1 MNSTNPINDK
11 KTRAKQPRTFI
22 QVIEIWTPTAD
33 RKKLTLVDGLFNG
46 NETFQRQ
53 SQKRYFSYN
62 EGLPG
67 KAWSSARPQIIRNI
81 AFSFFRRKEEAIK
94 AGLNSAIA
102 IPIFAGEFL
111 QAVVVFLFG
120 EDEFHSGAIELWGT
134 NTENNSK
141 LSLLDGYYGDL
152 KTFEWISKQLAF
164 SKGSGLPGNVW
175 KSLTPE
181 IISDFGNSTSF
192 ERAINTKEENIT
204 TGVGIPFRNYLGEE
218 FVLTFL
224 STMGTPIARH
234 FEIWIPDRN
243 NENLILLSSH
253 SEGDNKNKLYNATTV
268 IKRGQ
273 GLLGMVWIT
282 GCPAIS
288 HNLIEDGMPISE
300 GSSTAFNSAFVMPIN
315 NEGKLRAIVN
325 FIF

>member
-1 MNSTNPINDK
+1 MNSTNAINAE
-11 KTRAKQPRTFI
+11 KTRTKQSRTFI
-22 QVIEIWTPTAD
+22 QVVEIWTPTAD
-33 RKKLTLVDGLFNG
+33 RKKLTLVDGLFND
-46 NETFQRQ
+46 NENFKRQ

-120 EDEFHSGAIELWGT
+120 EDEHHSGAIELWGT
-134 NTENNSK
+134 SAECNTK
-141 LSLLDGYYGDL
+141 LSLLDGYYGNL
-152 KTFEWISKQLAF
+152 KTFEWVSKQLAF

-175 KSLTPE
+175 NSLMPE
-181 IISDFGNSTSF
+181 IIADLGNSTSF
-192 ERAINTKEENIT
+192 ERAKNAKEANIT
-204 TGVGIPFRNYLGEE
+204 TGVGIPFRNYHGEE
-218 FVLTFL
+218 YVLTFL
-224 STMGTPIARH
+224 SAMGTPIARQ
-234 FEIWIPDRN
+234 FEIWIPDQSN
-243 NENLILLSSH
+243 QNLILLSSH
-253 SEGDNKNKLYNATTV
+253 SGDDKKDKSYSATK

-273 GLLGMVWIT
+273 GLLGMVWMT

-288 HNLIEDGMPISE
+288 HNLVEDGMPISE
-300 GSSTAFNSAFVMPIN
+300 GSSTVYNSAFVLPIN
-315 NEGKLRAIVN
+315 DEGKLRAIVN

>member
-1 MNSTNPINDK
+1 MNNSNALNAR
-11 KTRAKQPRTFI
+11 KTRPKESKTFI
-22 QVIEIWTPTAD
+22 QVVEIWTPTAD

-46 NETFQRQ
+46 NENFQRQ

-111 QAVVVFLFG
+111 QAVVVFLCG
-120 EDEFHSGAIELWGT
+120 EDEHHSGAIELWGT
-134 NTENNSK
+134 STANNTK
-141 LSLLDGYYGDL
+141 LSLLDGYYGNL
-152 KTFEWISKQLAF
+152 NTFEWISKQLAF

-175 KSLTPE
+175 SSLMPE
-181 IISDFGNSTSF
+181 IISDLGNSTSF
-192 ERAINTKEENIT
+192 ERAKNAKEANIT
-204 TGVGIPFRNYLGEE
+204 TGEE
-218 FVLTFL
+218 YVLTFL
-224 STMGTPIARH
+224 SAMGTPIARH
-234 FEIWIPDRN
+234 FEIWIPDESN
-243 NENLILLSSH
+243 QHLILLSSH
-253 SEGDNKNKLYNATTV
+253 SADEKTNSTNNSIE

-273 GLLGMVWIT
+273 GLLGMVWMT
-282 GCPAIS
+282 GCPAVS
-288 HNLIEDGMPISE
+288 HNLIEDGIPINE
-300 GSSTAFNSAFVMPIN
+300 DSSTTYNTALVMPIN
-315 NEGKLRAIVN
+315 NEGRLRAIVN